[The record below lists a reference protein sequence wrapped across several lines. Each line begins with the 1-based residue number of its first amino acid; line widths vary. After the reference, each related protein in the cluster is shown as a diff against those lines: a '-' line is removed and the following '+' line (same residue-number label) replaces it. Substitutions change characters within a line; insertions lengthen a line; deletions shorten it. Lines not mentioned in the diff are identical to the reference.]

1 MEKKGKERK
10 GKERKG
16 KERKGKE
23 RKGRERLFTHILNR
37 MTSKD
42 ILKIFLTVCN
52 DASTSKNKS
61 KGFP

>member
-1 MEKKGKERK
+1 MEKKGKE
-10 GKERKG
+10 G
-16 KERKGKE
+16 
-23 RKGRERLFTHILNR
+23 KGRERLFTHILNR